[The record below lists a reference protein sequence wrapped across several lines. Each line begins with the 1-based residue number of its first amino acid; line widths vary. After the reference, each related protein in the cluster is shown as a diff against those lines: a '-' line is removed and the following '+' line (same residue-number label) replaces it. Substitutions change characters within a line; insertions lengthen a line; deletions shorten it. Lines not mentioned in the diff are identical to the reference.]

1 MKELQP
7 HQQRVVDEKNELFDK
22 IQKLEA
28 FIETS
33 SIYSQ
38 LSSIDKDDF
47 IEQLKYMKAYLTIL
61 KRRINRF

>member
-7 HQQRVVDEKNELFDK
+7 HQQRVLDEKNELFDK
-22 IQKLEA
+22 IQKLES

-33 SIYSQ
+33 SIFSQ

-47 IEQLKYMKAYLTIL
+47 IEQLRYMKAYLTIL